1 MDFQETLQMKDVM
14 SGGGKGLPD
23 ILLPEMN

>member
-1 MDFQETLQMKDVM
+1 MNFEETLQMKDVM
-14 SGGGKGLPD
+14 SGGSKGLPD